1 MTNVHILSIKDDV
14 NYFEKSK
21 LASERLRIS
30 YIVQSALSCG
40 YQVTAGPNIPS
51 SAQICVSGKMNTS
64 LGGELANHFLN
75 QLQHCSA
82 KIIIDYTD
90 NWLAKPQSQTGKIY
104 QNLIKFSDV
113 ISIPVQGLSRA
124 IAKPKESIFLIPDG
138 VDNLGPFPPSKNTS
152 ATKQVL
158 WFGHSSNMPSLLD
171 YLDGEFGLNK
181 FILNVVSNQDGL
193 DQIAKYRFTQ
203 NRSFE
208 IRVFVWSIN
217 KLREV
222 GNFCDLKILPT
233 NKPFASANRLVT
245 AFNLGLPV
253 IASASES
260 HKPFSEFYAKSGTNQ
275 AKKLFENPTR
285 WHKKVT
291 FAQGKSS
298 MLFSDK
304 KIIEGWSGVFRNL
317 NS

>member
-1 MTNVHILSIKDDV
+1 MTKVHILNLIDDI
-14 NYFEKSK
+14 NYFEKSNV
-21 LASERLRIS
+21 ASERLRIS
-30 YIVQSALSCG
+30 YIVKSALSCG

-51 SAQICVSGKMNTS
+51 SAQIAISGKLTTR
-64 LGGELANHFLN
+64 LVGESVNHFLN

-82 KIIIDYTD
+82 KIIVDYTD
-90 NWLAKPQSQTGKIY
+90 NWLAKPQSQNGKLY
-104 QNLIKFSDV
+104 QNLIKLSDV
-113 ISIPVQGLSRA
+113 VSIPVQALFRA
-124 IAKPKESIFLIPDG
+124 VEKPKESIFLIPDG
-138 VDNLGPFPPSKNTS
+138 VDNLGPFLPSNHTN

-158 WFGHSSNMPSLLD
+158 WFGHSSNTQSLLD

-193 DQIAKYRFTQ
+193 DKIAKYSFTQ
-203 NRSFE
+203 NRNFE
-208 IRVFVWSIN
+208 IRNFVWSIN
-217 KLREV
+217 TLCEV
-222 GNFCDLKILPT
+222 GNYCDLTILPT
-233 NKPFASANRLVT
+233 NKSFASANRLLT

-253 IASASES
+253 ITSASES

-298 MLFSDK
+298 MLYSDK
-304 KIIEGWSGVFRNL
+304 KIIEGWSGVFQNL